1 MIDVFFME
9 QQRLSKIT
17 QVNTFLL
24 FSGLAVLLLGGGT
37 QVWTGQLLLTRPEL
51 SNPSRNYFTP
61 QETCRACLKYLFLLL
76 SSPWPEGLQIHVSK
90 LNNKKILNLKSSFQK

>member
-24 FSGLAVLLLGGGT
+24 FSGLAVFLLGGGT
-37 QVWTGQLLLTRPEL
+37 QVQTGQLLLTRPEL
-51 SNPSRNYFTP
+51 IT
-61 QETCRACLKYLFLLL
+61 
-76 SSPWPEGLQIHVSK
+76 
-90 LNNKKILNLKSSFQK
+90 